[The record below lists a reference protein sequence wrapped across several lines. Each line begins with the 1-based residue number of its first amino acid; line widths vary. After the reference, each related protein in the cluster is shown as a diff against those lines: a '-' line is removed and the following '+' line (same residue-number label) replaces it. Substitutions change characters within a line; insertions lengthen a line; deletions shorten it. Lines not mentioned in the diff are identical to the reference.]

1 MGAWLTPLLPLRKEK
16 PIGGRT
22 GDSPETLA
30 ICRQRRQ
37 LPALRRLPRR
47 RVSPQNPA
55 RIRMGS
61 AAMKKV
67 MLVGGGKI
75 GVAIA
80 SFLSGT
86 GDYHVTVVDRD
97 AGSLERMPR
106 EHVDV
111 RKVVIDD
118 ARRFADEVAGQ
129 DIVLSATPYSL
140 TSTVAQAAKRAGA
153 HYLDLTEDVDSTR
166 AIKALADGAATAF
179 IPQCGLAPGFIS
191 IAAYDLARKFE
202 KLRDVAMRVGA
213 LPVFPTNALKY
224 NLTWSTD
231 GLINEYCN
239 SCESIRDGLRGEVPA
254 LEEVEH
260 FSLDGTEYEAF
271 NTSGGL
277 GTLCD
282 TLDGKVENL
291 NYKTV
296 RYPGHR
302 DIIKMLVRDLRLGVR
317 REIMKDVLETAIPIT
332 YQDVVLIFV
341 TVSGWRQ
348 GLLTQESFAKKIY
361 AQEVG
366 GRLMS
371 AIQIT
376 TAAGICAMCDLL
388 VDGKLP
394 QQGFVR
400 QEECKLSDFLTNR
413 FGKYYA

>member
-1 MGAWLTPLLPLRKEK
+1 
-16 PIGGRT
+16 
-22 GDSPETLA
+22 
-30 ICRQRRQ
+30 
-37 LPALRRLPRR
+37 
-47 RVSPQNPA
+47 
-55 RIRMGS
+55 
-61 AAMKKV
+61 MKTV

-80 SFLSGT
+80 QFLCES
-86 GDYHVTVVDRD
+86 GDYRVTVVDRD
-97 AGSLERMPR
+97 PASLERMPEAVER
-106 EHVDV
+106 RLVT
-111 RKVVIDD
+111 IDD
-118 ARRFADEVAGQ
+118 AAAMADEIQGH
-129 DIVLSATPYSL
+129 DIVLSATPYHL
-140 TSTVAQAAKRAGA
+140 TATVAEAAKHAGA
-153 HYLDLTEDVDSTR
+153 HYLDLTEDVESTR
-166 AIKALADGAATAF
+166 VIKKLSEGAATAF

-239 SCESIRDGLRGEVPA
+239 PCESIRDGVRGEVPA
-254 LEEVEH
+254 LEEVES

-282 TLDGKVENL
+282 TLDGRVENL

-302 DIIKMLVRDLRLGVR
+302 DIVKMLVRDLRLGLR

-332 YQDVVLIFV
+332 YQDVVLIFI
-341 TVSGWRQ
+341 TVSGWQ
-348 GLLTQESFAKKIY
+348 GGLLTQESYAKKIY
-361 AQEVG
+361 AQEIG

-371 AIQIT
+371 AIQVT

-388 VDGKLP
+388 AAGKLP
-394 QQGFVR
+394 QKGFVR
-400 QEECKLSDFLTNR
+400 QEECRLDDFLANR